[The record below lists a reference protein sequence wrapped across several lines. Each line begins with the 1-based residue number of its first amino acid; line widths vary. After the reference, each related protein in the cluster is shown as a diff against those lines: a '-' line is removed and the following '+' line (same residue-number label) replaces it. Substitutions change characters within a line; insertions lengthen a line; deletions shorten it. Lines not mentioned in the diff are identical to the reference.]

1 MQKIALAVH
10 TALGCKGYSRTD
22 IICNNKRTVVLEI
35 NTLPGLTKTSLLPKE
50 ANAVG
55 IKYREFIDM
64 LIKNGLKQ

>member
-35 NTLPGLTKTSLLPKE
+35 NTLPG
-50 ANAVG
+50 
-55 IKYREFIDM
+55 
-64 LIKNGLKQ
+64 